1 MSQGKYD
8 FGLIGLGV
16 MGKNFI
22 LNVADHG
29 FSAIGYDL
37 DQGKVDALKNEST
50 TGRATATT
58 DKLEFIRSLETPR
71 KIMFLVP
78 SGAPVDSVI
87 EDLMPFLD
95 NGDLLIDGGNSYFM
109 DTERRMTKLRNSGIN
124 FLGLGISGGA
134 KGARKGPSMM
144 AGGDKETY
152 DIIGS
157 ILEAVSAKVNSEPCV
172 ARVGNNSAGHYVK
185 MVHNGI
191 EYGLMQLIAETYDL
205 AQYGLGY
212 SNEQMAELF
221 DGFNQGKLKSYLIEI
236 TADIFTKKDDLTP
249 GELIDHISDRAKQK
263 GTGKWISQNAMDIG
277 IPIPAIDS
285 SVSMRVLSSFKEE
298 REKAALVYPK
308 SQSDP
313 SRFSAAD
320 LEAALYFSFIVTFAQ
335 GMRQLLEASSKYQ
348 YDLDLAEIAKIWR
361 GGCIIRAELL
371 EHIRK
376 AFDKVDNREHLL
388 FDSYISDEI
397 KGLLPSVNKVISVA
411 HNAGIAVSGMSASLN
426 YFNAFR
432 SERLP
437 LNLIQAQ
444 RDYFGGHT
452 YERLDRPGVF
462 HTEWEED

>member
-1 MSQGKYD
+1 MASTKYD

-29 FSAIGYDL
+29 YSAIGYDL
-37 DQGKVDALKNEST
+37 DQGKVDSLIAEADGKPAS
-50 TGRATATT
+50 ATT
-58 DKLEFIRSLETPR
+58 DKLEFIKSLKSPR

-78 SGAPVDSVI
+78 SGDPVDSVI
-87 EDLMPFLD
+87 KDLQPYLD
-95 NGDLLIDGGNSYFM
+95 SDDLLIDGGNSFFL
-109 DTERRMTKLRNSGIN
+109 DTERRVTQLKNSGLN
-124 FLGLGISGGA
+124 YLGLGISGGA

-144 AGGDKETY
+144 AGGDEKVY
-152 DIIGS
+152 GLVKP
-157 ILEAVSAKVNSEPCV
+157 ILEAVSAKVNDEPCV
-172 ARVGNNSAGHYVK
+172 ARVGDSSSGHYVK

-205 AQYGLGY
+205 AKYGLGY
-212 SNEQMAELF
+212 SNQELAQLF

-236 TADIFTKKDDLTP
+236 TAEIFKKRDEYTD
-249 GELIDHISDRAKQK
+249 GELIDAISDKAKQK

-285 SVSMRVLSSFKEE
+285 SVSMRVLSSFKDE
-298 REKAALVYPK
+298 RGKAALLYPK

-313 SRFSAAD
+313 SRFTVKE
-320 LEAALYFSFIVTFAQ
+320 LESALYFSFIITFAQ
-335 GMRQLLEASSKYQ
+335 GMRQLLEASEKYQ
-348 YDLDLAEIAKIWR
+348 YGLKLDEIAKIWR

-376 AFDKVDNREHLL
+376 AFSDEQNREHLL
-388 FDSYISDEI
+388 FDSYIIDEI
-397 KGLLPSVNKVISVA
+397 KGLLPAVNKVISVA
-411 HNAGIAVSGMSASLN
+411 HNAGIAVSGMSAGLN

-444 RDYFGGHT
+444 RDFFGGHT
-452 YERLDRPGVF
+452 YERLDRPGIF
-462 HTEWEED
+462 HTEWED

>member
-1 MSQGKYD
+1 MSEAKFD

-22 LNVADHG
+22 LNVADNG

-37 DQGKVDALKNEST
+37 DQEKVDSLKRESEN
-50 TGRATATT
+50 GMASATT
-58 DKLEFIRSLETPR
+58 DKLQFIRSLKTPR

-95 NGDLLIDGGNSYFM
+95 KGDLLIDGGNSYFL
-109 DTERRMTKLRNSGIN
+109 DTERRVTQLKNSEIN

-144 AGGDKETY
+144 AGGAKEVY
-152 DIIGS
+152 DLIS
-157 ILEAVSAKVNSEPCV
+157 PILESVSAKVNDEPCV
-172 ARVGNNSAGHYVK
+172 ARVGDNSAGHYVK

-205 AQYGLGY
+205 AKFGLGL
-212 SNEQMAELF
+212 SNEEQAELF
-221 DGFNQGKLKSYLIEI
+221 SGFNEGKLKSYLIEI
-236 TADIFTKKDDLTP
+236 TADIFTKKDDLSSKD
-249 GELIDHISDRAKQK
+249 LIDVISDKAKQK

-285 SVSMRVLSSFKEE
+285 SVSMRVLSSFKDE
-298 REKAALVYPK
+298 RQKAALVYPK

-313 SRFSAAD
+313 SRFTKTD
-320 LEAALYFSFIVTFAQ
+320 LEKALYFSFIVTFAQ

-371 EHIRK
+371 EHIRE
-376 AFDKVDNREHLL
+376 AFSDSSNKEHLL
-388 FDSYISDEI
+388 FDPYIISEI
-397 KGLLPSVNKVISVA
+397 KELLPSVNRVISVA

-432 SERLP
+432 SEKLP

-452 YERLDRPGVF
+452 YERLDKPGTF
-462 HTEWEED
+462 HTEWED